1 MGRESVNAKHEFLE
15 LWAILER
22 QKVWLSISNQSSVD
36 PLNELETER
45 RIACLRFLD
54 SQDLLASE
62 LRDLR
67 NTIAHYDPTIDQW
80 DVSGHSAILRRLNEI
95 ILGRDRFDRLWNR
108 LQSEWS
114 QEKFAT
120 RRQRQDLLRRWED
133 LFDGLLDYWDLMPE
147 QRASISEKDFERS
160 KKARHSSSHPNP
172 PPLSREVS
180 DVMAIFRGYST
191 KLRQKKKSQE
201 KIETARAAEESAAR
215 AEVARRLLEEA
226 KRNEREQLVKKR
238 AQEKEAAANAER
250 LRRQEQEKLARESA
264 KSLKQAQKA
273 QASIARENFRSWAVK
288 FHEEAI
294 VAADNKEHLTTA
306 QRKHLR
312 ISRRRS
318 YMSVVWALLVVAPVG
333 LILVFMSFF
342 FPPLFLV
349 SWVFIVVY
357 LFGHLLVNLGIPTW
371 MIACIYAAALIA
383 VGEYCHRR
391 FGSRYVT
398 SETKFA
404 AELNNQH

>member
-180 DVMAIFRGYST
+180 DVM
-191 KLRQKKKSQE
+191 
-201 KIETARAAEESAAR
+201 
-215 AEVARRLLEEA
+215 
-226 KRNEREQLVKKR
+226 
-238 AQEKEAAANAER
+238 
-250 LRRQEQEKLARESA
+250 
-264 KSLKQAQKA
+264 
-273 QASIARENFRSWAVK
+273 
-288 FHEEAI
+288 
-294 VAADNKEHLTTA
+294 
-306 QRKHLR
+306 
-312 ISRRRS
+312 
-318 YMSVVWALLVVAPVG
+318 
-333 LILVFMSFF
+333 
-342 FPPLFLV
+342 
-349 SWVFIVVY
+349 
-357 LFGHLLVNLGIPTW
+357 
-371 MIACIYAAALIA
+371 
-383 VGEYCHRR
+383 
-391 FGSRYVT
+391 
-398 SETKFA
+398 
-404 AELNNQH
+404 